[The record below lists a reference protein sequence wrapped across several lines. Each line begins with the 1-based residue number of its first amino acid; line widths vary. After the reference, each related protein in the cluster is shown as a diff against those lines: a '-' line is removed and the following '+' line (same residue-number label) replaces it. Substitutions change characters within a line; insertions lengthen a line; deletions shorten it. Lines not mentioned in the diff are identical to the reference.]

1 MSRGHFLTSHPA
13 HETVVHVSLGSR
25 LPETMKYYHLYANPS
40 AVELVVLSGFD
51 THLTCV
57 NADDGVQE
65 VITKKVV

>member
-1 MSRGHFLTSHPA
+1 M
-13 HETVVHVSLGSR
+13 VHVSLGSR
-25 LPETMKYYHLYANPS
+25 WPETMKYYHLYANPS
-40 AVELVVLSGFD
+40 AVDLVVLSGFD